1 VTLFLS
7 SFLVLFLEIALIRW
21 MPAYVRLLA
30 YFSNFIL
37 LATFLGGGLGCLLA
51 NRRRSLIA
59 WFPLAQLIVIVAVD
73 RLRLEVAVPA
83 SSTNIY
89 FTSGTAAPVVSVE
102 STMLLPLLFVI
113 VALLFLTIAQRMGR
127 ALTERPPLQ
136 AYTINLLGSIA
147 GVATFALLSWLE
159 LPPVVW
165 FGVAFAAAL
174 PFLVDYPVRLKP
186 DTTHDSSR
194 TNASSSTNDS
204 GSAND
209 GIRTNDRGRT
219 NDRDGTSGLD
229 TSSRPYVVS
238 GFSRTISIVNV
249 VLLLA
254 SLFIVYRME
263 GGSLWSPYYRITL
276 FQDGADTVVE
286 VNNIFHQSM
295 APIDKKEYFYQWPYM
310 VFGDTFDDV
319 LILGAGTGTDVAA
332 ALRHGA
338 KHVDAVEIDPVILR
352 LGAEHHPDH
361 PYSDPRVRAINDD
374 ARHYLATTDRKYD
387 LIVFALI
394 DSLTVQSS
402 FASVR
407 LESYMFTEESF
418 RAVRDHLKP
427 RGVMALYNYFREKW
441 LVDRLA
447 NTVSDV
453 FGQEPLAHVHQE
465 RAYLAVMLAGPR
477 LAELTAPPPLPK
489 LVLAYGQSQN
499 PNPAQPLQRDPTVIP
514 ATDNWPFLY
523 MRAPELPRHYLA
535 ALAVVLGMSLVA
547 VAFVVRGSSFVGN
560 TSSAGP
566 RTSNHARRTPNV
578 ERRTAAHFFFLG
590 AGFMLL
596 ETKSIVQFALL
607 WGSTWSSAS
616 LAIVS
621 VLVMALVSACVAS
634 RVDIRRRW
642 PIVAALV
649 ALLALNYVLPIGRVA
664 FGSRAAESLFYGA
677 LVFSPVLCAGLLFS
691 TSYKQSSSTA
701 GDFGANLFGA
711 MVGGVCEYFSLL
723 TGYQF
728 LLILVAGCYLLAV
741 ASTVRGT
748 PSSLP
753 GARTADAG

>member
-1 VTLFLS
+1 MTLFLS

-51 NRRRSLIA
+51 GRRRPLIV
-59 WFPLAQLIVIVAVD
+59 WFPLAQLIVILAVD
-73 RLRLEVAVPA
+73 RRRLEVAVPS
-83 SSTNIY
+83 SSTTIY

-113 VALLFLTIAQRMGR
+113 VAVLFITVAQRMGR
-127 ALTERPPLQ
+127 ELTRRPPLQ
-136 AYTINLLGSIA
+136 AYTINLLGSLA
-147 GVATFALLSWLE
+147 GVATFALLSWFE

-165 FGVAFAAAL
+165 FAVAFAAAL
-174 PFLVDYPVRLKP
+174 PFVVDRSEADTSATTRSFLVSTLKP
-186 DTTHDSSR
+186 
-194 TNASSSTNDS
+194 
-204 GSAND
+204 
-209 GIRTNDRGRT
+209 IV
-219 NDRDGTSGLD
+219 
-229 TSSRPYVVS
+229 P
-238 GFSRTISIVNV
+238 IVNV
-249 VLLLA
+249 ALLLT
-254 SLFIVYRME
+254 SLAVVHRME
-263 GGSLWSPYYRITL
+263 RGSLWSPYYRITL
-276 FQDGADTVVE
+276 FQDGSDTVVE

-295 APIDKKEYFYQWPYM
+295 APVEKKEYFYQWPYT
-310 VFGDTFDDV
+310 VFGDSFDDV

-352 LGAEHHPDH
+352 LGAELHPDH

-374 ARHYLATTDRKYD
+374 ARHYLATTEKKYD

-402 FASVR
+402 FSSVR

-447 NTVSDV
+447 NTVTEV
-453 FGQEPLAHVHQE
+453 FGQEPRAHVHQE

-477 LAELTAPPPLPK
+477 LAELTTPPPLPK
-489 LVLAYGQSQN
+489 LVLAYGQSED
-499 PNPAQPLQRDPTVIP
+499 PSPAQPLQRDATVIP

-523 MRAPELPRHYLA
+523 MRAPELPRHYLY
-535 ALAVVLGMSLVA
+535 ALAVVLAISAIA
-547 VAFVVRGSSFVGN
+547 VIGVLWTGQ
-560 TSSAGP
+560 SAI
-566 RTSNHARRTPNV
+566 SNLPSAINW
-578 ERRTAAHFFFLG
+578 HFFFLG

-616 LAIVS
+616 LAIAA
-621 VLVMALVSACVAS
+621 VLVMALASALIVS
-634 RVDIRRRW
+634 RVEIVRRW
-642 PIVAALV
+642 PVVAVLV
-649 ALLALNYVLPIGRVA
+649 GLLALNYLLPVGRISFA
-664 FGSRAAESLFYGA
+664 SRGTESLVYGA

-691 TSYKQSSSTA
+691 SSYKRSSSTA

-711 MVGGVCEYFSLL
+711 MIGGVCEYFSLL

-728 LLILVAGCYLLAV
+728 LLVLVAGCYLA
-741 ASTVRGT
+741 AIAMAERRRDIAT
-748 PSSLP
+748 
-753 GARTADAG
+753 